1 MKTQSHTTSL
11 VNRTR
16 LILLV
21 VVPALLPLGA
31 MAFFA
36 WLPTALL
43 KYFFFTKG
51 WMAWTLTEYAIHR
64 WSFHEKKTKGNR
76 DRDMFNHTYHHT
88 HPTDMII
95 TPFMRSLALLTLI
108 LAVWS
113 LFQGPVLL
121 TYFTGWLSGL
131 ALYSMM
137 HYFLHQSIAVKIFPT
152 LVKQHIWHHTKY
164 ADKCYGVS
172 TIFWDK
178 VFKTLPAEF
187 KQLPEQAIRFYYKHE
202 SMEQNKI
209 DTIVHKLYK
218 PNTSLLAPAS

>member
-1 MKTQSHTTSL
+1 MKNQQSSPAFI
-11 VNRTR
+11 NRTR

-21 VVPALLPLGA
+21 VIPALLPLGA

-36 WLPTALL
+36 WIPTPLL

-64 WSFHEKKTKGNR
+64 WSFHHKQDKGNR
-76 DRDMFNHTYHHT
+76 ERDLFNHTYHHT
-88 HPTDMII
+88 HPADMII
-95 TPFMRSLALLTLI
+95 TPLMRSLALVALGLS
-108 LAVWS
+108 AWS
-113 LFQGPVLL
+113 LLQGPVLL

-131 ALYSMM
+131 ALYSIM

-164 ADKCYGVS
+164 ADKCFGVS
-172 TIFWDK
+172 TIFWDRA
-178 VFKTLPAEF
+178 FKTLPKEF
-187 KQLPEQAIRFYYKHE
+187 KQLPVNAIRFYYKHE

-209 DTIVHKLYK
+209 ERIVHKLYT
-218 PNTSLLAPAS
+218 PSQLLANTAS

>member
-1 MKTQSHTTSL
+1 MKTQTSTFSL
-11 VNRTR
+11 FNRTR

-31 MAFFA
+31 IALFA
-36 WLPTALL
+36 WLPTPLL

-64 WSFHEKKTKGNR
+64 WSFHEKKHKGNKER
-76 DRDMFNHTYHHT
+76 DLFNHTYHHT

-95 TPFMRSLALLTLI
+95 TPFMRGLAVLTLI
-108 LAVWS
+108 LSVWS

-121 TYFTGWLSGL
+121 TYATGWLSGL
-131 ALYSMM
+131 ALYSML

-178 VFKTLPAEF
+178 VFNTLPKEF
-187 KQLPEQAIRFYYKHE
+187 KQLPEHAIRFYYKHE

-209 DTIVHKLYK
+209 EKIVLKLYTSNQ
-218 PNTSLLAPAS
+218 PLANTAS